1 MTAFRTILVAVAAAL
16 ATAATADDRPGFAT
30 IAAETPGRIG
40 VLALDTVSGRQAG
53 WDAEGAFPLNS
64 SFKVLLCAAILER
77 VDAGD
82 ETLDRLVPVSA
93 GDIVGHSP
101 VTEAKVGGE
110 MTVGALCEAA
120 TTTSDNGATNLLLAA
135 LGGPEAL
142 TARLRAWGDPVTRLD
157 RTEPAMNDVGPDDP
171 RDRTSPAAMV
181 ATLDAL
187 LLGEVLSEASRAR
200 LLGWMEANTTGDAR
214 IRAGIPADWKVGDRT
229 GTGRNGTGSTVAI
242 LMPPGRAPVLMA
254 VYVEN
259 SGLSNDDLSALHAR
273 LAAAAVAAIE

>member
-1 MTAFRTILVAVAAAL
+1 
-16 ATAATADDRPGFAT
+16 
-30 IAAETPGRIG
+30 
-40 VLALDTVSGRQAG
+40 
-53 WDAEGAFPLNS
+53 
-64 SFKVLLCAAILER
+64 
-77 VDAGD
+77 
-82 ETLDRLVPVSA
+82 
-93 GDIVGHSP
+93 
-101 VTEAKVGGE
+101 

-120 TTTSDNGATNLLLAA
+120 MTTSDNGATNLLLAA

-181 ATLDAL
+181 ATLDTL

-214 IRAGIPADWKVGDRT
+214 IRAGVPADWAVGDRT
-229 GTGRNGTGSTVAI
+229 GTGRNGTGSTVAV

-259 SGLSNDDLSALHAR
+259 SGLSNGDLSALHAR